1 MISPSLAEVFLL
13 FFKQSDNKPDSRI
26 TTGKHGEEL
35 AVRYLEEQGY
45 AIIER
50 NYRLRIGEIDIIARD
65 GEVLVFI
72 EVKTRRSNRFGSPF
86 EAVDFRKQQQIIRV
100 ARMYLAR
107 HGCENCAVR
116 FDVVAV
122 CFDGEA
128 PIVELLKNA
137 FTSCVS

>member
-1 MISPSLAEVFLL
+1 ML
-13 FFKQSDNKPDSRI
+13 FFKRLENKRDSRI
-26 TTGKHGEEL
+26 GTGKNGEEL
-35 AVRYLEEQGY
+35 AVQYLEKQGY
-45 AIIER
+45 IIVAR

-65 GEVLVFI
+65 GEFLVFV

-107 HGCENCAVR
+107 HGGENCAVR

-122 CFDGEA
+122 CFDKGA
-128 PIVELLKNA
+128 PVVELLKNA
-137 FTSCVS
+137 FTASGG